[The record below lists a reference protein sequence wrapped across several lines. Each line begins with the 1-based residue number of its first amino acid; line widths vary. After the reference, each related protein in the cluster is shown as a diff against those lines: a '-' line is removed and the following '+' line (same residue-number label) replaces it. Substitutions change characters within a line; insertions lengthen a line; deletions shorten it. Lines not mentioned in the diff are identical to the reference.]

1 MLRRAIPLILA
12 GCAGLLVG
20 AAVLDPEKEPSKP
33 SKPSKPQWMAM
44 GEPNSNHARL
54 ASLAGDW
61 DQTIHIYSQDG
72 KPPMESKGTAKYRVI
87 LGGRFVTEE
96 VKMPLGDTT
105 FEWTGMYGF
114 DNRKNKY
121 VAFWADNLG
130 TDFEQG
136 EGENGLAGNDIS
148 FVGKQIEPSTGEE
161 TRFRW
166 TMKLESQSQVTIVM
180 NVFGPDGKEVKMLEI
195 EQKRK

>member
-1 MLRRAIPLILA
+1 MLRRATPLILA

-20 AAVLDPEKEPSKP
+20 AAVLEPEKAESQRPA
-33 SKPSKPQWMAM
+33 WMAM
-44 GEPNSNHARL
+44 GKPNSNHARL

-61 DQTIHIYSQDG
+61 DQTIHIYSHDG
-72 KPPMESKGTAKYRVI
+72 TPPMESKGTAKYRVI

-96 VKMPLGDTT
+96 VKMILDDKTT

-121 VAFWADNLG
+121 IAFWADNLG

-136 EGENGLAGNDIS
+136 EGENGLGGNDIS
-148 FVGKQIEPSTGEE
+148 FIGRQIEPSTGEE
-161 TRFRW
+161 TKFRW
-166 TMKLESQSQVTIVM
+166 TMKLESQSEVSIVM
-180 NVFGPDGKEVKMLEI
+180 NVFGADGKEVKMLEI
-195 EQKRK
+195 EQKRR